1 MATYNVKFR
10 VRYAGGTGDEW
21 SEALSQDKYNWYCDG
36 GQGERRM
43 KAMAEAR
50 DYQGRKVD
58 SITMVVDHISW

>member
-1 MATYNVKFR
+1 MATYHVKFR
-10 VRYAGGTGDEW
+10 VRYVGGTGEEW
-21 SEALSQDKYNWYCDG
+21 SEALSQDKYNSYCDG

-58 SITMVVDHISW
+58 SITMGLDHIS